1 MPLRVKQSI
10 APQPRFYVVDRLK
23 RSYGSTMIEGTLVDL
38 VPFEDDF
45 AIHLET
51 WMNEEAWFRAH
62 LWERREPHTEHDVK
76 KYIERMEKDE
86 HGALIGFQAKNGDPI
101 GAVIF
106 DHEWPRVRK
115 AEARFFAGDSRYEGS
130 DEVLDALL
138 MLVRYCF
145 ETRNL
150 HRLDAVALPFDEAR
164 LDHLRRAGFVHE
176 GTLRQHIRWDGDY
189 VDMEMFGLLDSEW
202 PGYAAKV
209 AELGLQ
215 PSDLEPKPKPGKKDE
230 KKGGAG

>member
-1 MPLRVKQSI
+1 
-10 APQPRFYVVDRLK
+10 
-23 RSYGSTMIEGTLVDL
+23 
-38 VPFEDDF
+38 
-45 AIHLET
+45 
-51 WMNEEAWFRAH
+51 
-62 LWERREPHTEHDVK
+62 
-76 KYIERMEKDE
+76 MEKDE

-145 ETRNL
+145 ETLNM
-150 HRLDAVALPFDEAR
+150 HRLDAVALAFDEAKIDA
-164 LDHLRRAGFVHE
+164 LVRAGFVHE

-189 VDMEMFGLLDSEW
+189 ADVECFGLLEDEW

-209 AELGLQ
+209 EALNLQ
-215 PSDLEPKPKPGKKDE
+215 PSDLEPKPKPE
-230 KKGGAG
+230 KKPA